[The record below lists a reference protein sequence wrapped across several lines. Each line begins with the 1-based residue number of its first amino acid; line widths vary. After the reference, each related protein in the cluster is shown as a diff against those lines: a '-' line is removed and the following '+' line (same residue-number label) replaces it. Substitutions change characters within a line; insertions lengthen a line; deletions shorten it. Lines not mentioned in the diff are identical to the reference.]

1 MAPVETRLGRL
12 ATLEQRSSPLPSMVV
27 SGGTGC
33 PVASLALL
41 PHGQSFAWKRNI
53 ELVASFQECQHCSLW
68 PSWRPRAVAEC
79 GAVSKIRG
87 TPRQRVGRN
96 VHNHRLF
103 CSCTPEM
110 YESHMRT
117 FSPHIS
123 RGWADKKNSQPVH
136 AQRVGPFLPSPHPY
150 MSTTTEVTP
159 RPTVGLTNGY
169 RPARGTGGCTAE
181 VGGCSPLARTNPG
194 LAW

>member
-1 MAPVETRLGRL
+1 MIQRMSFGSTRISGLSRRPSSRPPGGSTLGWGPTSRFR
-12 ATLEQRSSPLPSMVV
+12 ARRD
-27 SGGTGC
+27 
-33 PVASLALL
+33 A
-41 PHGQSFAWKRNI
+41 
-53 ELVASFQECQHCSLW
+53 LVACGQACRPCVPW
-68 PSWRPRAVAEC
+68 PSWRLRVGAEG

-181 VGGCSPLARTNPG
+181 V
-194 LAW
+194 